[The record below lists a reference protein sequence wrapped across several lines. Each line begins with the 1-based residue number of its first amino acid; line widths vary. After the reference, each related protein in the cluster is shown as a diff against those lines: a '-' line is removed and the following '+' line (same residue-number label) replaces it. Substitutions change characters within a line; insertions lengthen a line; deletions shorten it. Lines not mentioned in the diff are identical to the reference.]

1 MHVFERQGM
10 NQSIHLLDLINKE
23 KLDDI
28 LKVFTEVTGVASII
42 ADVNG
47 KPITQPHN
55 FSMLCQTYCRSS
67 ELGRQKCHESDS
79 YGGQQSARLKR
90 RFIYKC
96 LNAGLFD
103 SASPIIVKGYHLA
116 TVLCGQVLDKPVSND
131 IVYERARSIGV
142 SDIEGYLVEFE
153 KIPLMSPERFESIVN
168 LMEVVTMTI
177 SELALRK
184 YLSSESSQQYLDKLI
199 NSVSDGIIST
209 DSNNAISMVNEACV
223 KMFGYEKKKLI
234 GQSIFSLLSDSAS
247 ITAYQKQMELSLKK
261 NGRAELTAVNADN
274 QYFPVQVS
282 VSSLKTDKKNPG
294 HVAVFRDVSE
304 EKKIERM
311 KNDLIGMLTHD
322 LGNPILSIQ
331 KAIEL
336 VVDGTLGKLNQNQMD
351 VMNLALMTNNQLF
364 GMVTDFLDI
373 YRNENGQFLLRK
385 LPIDMNQIFQNAINQ
400 LNLLANEKQI
410 FICYV
415 PNSKPLTV
423 HGDET
428 RLLRTVINILDNAI
442 KFSPENGVITISATL
457 LNGNDTGKARARV
470 IPNLLGQLEK
480 DQEYILASITDHGP
494 GIPKYYQKNIFEKFF
509 TNSPKTKKGKIG
521 LGLGLAFCK
530 LVVEAHDGFIWTK
543 SPIFNTDTGKNK
555 GCRFNFLFPIHSA
568 QPTAG
573 NNCK

>member
-1 MHVFERQGM
+1 MKRIEREGM
-10 NQSIHLLDLINKE
+10 NQSIHLLDLINRE

-55 FSMLCQTYCRSS
+55 FSMLCQTYCRFS

-79 YGGQQSARLKR
+79 YGGQQSAKLKK

-96 LNAGLFD
+96 LNAGLLD

-116 TVLCGQVLDKPVSND
+116 TVLCGQILDRPVSTE
-131 IVYERARSIGV
+131 IVSERARSIGV
-142 SDIEGYLVEFE
+142 SDIEGYLLEFE
-153 KIPLMSPERFESIVN
+153 KIPLMSPERFESIVS

-177 SELALRK
+177 SELALRT
-184 YLSSESSQQYLDKLI
+184 YLSSEYSQHYLDKLI

-209 DSNNAISMVNEACV
+209 NANNAISMVNEACV
-223 KMFGYEKKKLI
+223 KMFGYEKEKLI
-234 GQSIFSLLSDSAS
+234 GQSIFSLFSDAAS
-247 ITAYQKQMELSLKK
+247 ITAYQKQKKLSLKK
-261 NGRAELTAVNADN
+261 NGRAELTAVDAED

-282 VSSLKTDKKNPG
+282 ISSFKTDNKKNPG
-294 HVAVFRDVSE
+294 YVAVLRDVSE

-322 LGNPILSIQ
+322 MGNPILSIQ

-336 VVDGTLGKLNQNQMD
+336 IVEGTLGKLNRKQME
-351 VMNLALMTNNQLF
+351 VMNLALMTSNQLF

-373 YRNENGQFLLRK
+373 YRNENGLFLLRK
-385 LPIDMNQIFQNAINQ
+385 LPIDMNRILQDAINQ
-400 LNLLANEKQI
+400 LNLLAQEKQI
-410 FICYV
+410 LIHYV
-415 PNSKPLTV
+415 PSSTPLTI

-442 KFSPENGVITISATL
+442 KFSPENSIINLSLTL
-457 LNGNDTGKARARV
+457 LKVNDKQTLRTTI
-470 IPNLLGQLEK
+470 IPNLLRQLKKGQQYVLTTVT
-480 DQEYILASITDHGP
+480 DQGP
-494 GIPKYYQKNIFEKFF
+494 GIPKYYQKSIFEKFF
-509 TNSPKTKKGKIG
+509 TNSPKTRKGKIG

-543 SPIFNTDTGKNK
+543 SPLLDTSTEQNK
-555 GCRFNFLFPIHSA
+555 GCRFNFLLPEHSD
-568 QPTAG
+568 
-573 NNCK
+573 